1 MRSSTVSPVA
11 ARVRRFLHLTKLA
24 RTFIQPHRGA
34 RMAETPQDVLRR
46 ISVHVEEPEP
56 GTFEWVLS
64 EADASDDWQPLKR
77 ARKAARTFHAAMA
90 DGLAALEALT
100 DDLDIGPRAPADTDT
115 DTEPEDPPSRKR
127 SARAAK
133 PQRESAPK
141 PGKRTAFGFGV
152 LK

>member
-1 MRSSTVSPVA
+1 
-11 ARVRRFLHLTKLA
+11 
-24 RTFIQPHRGA
+24 
-34 RMAETPQDVLRR
+34 MAETPQDVLRR

-56 GTFEWVLS
+56 GAFEWVLS

-100 DDLDIGPRAPADTDT
+100 DDLDIGPRAPADTEADT
-115 DTEPEDPPSRKR
+115 DPDPEDHPSRKS

-133 PQRESAPK
+133 PQRQSAPQAPK